1 MKVYVSIPISGKDY
15 DTQKELA
22 ERVKGQLENEG
33 HQVVTP
39 FEIITDKST
48 PTHRAMG
55 KDIEALL
62 TCDAAIFLDGWNE
75 SKGCMLER
83 SACKIYGIEIL

>member
-1 MKVYVSIPISGKDY
+1 MRVYVSIPISGKDY

-22 ERVKGQLENEG
+22 EKVRVRLESEG

-39 FEIITDKST
+39 FEIITDRNT
-48 PTHRAMG
+48 PIHLAMG

-62 TCDAAIFLDGWNE
+62 TCDAAVFLDGWNE

-83 SACKIYGIEIL
+83 SACKIYGIAIL